1 MSCVNDQAYFANIAP
16 LFPILD
22 ENRFYQQLHRFVEQ
36 GKPEDNLWLMLLKLM
51 LCVGAASCCSQYTSN
66 TSLKQLHET
75 LFSQVVSS
83 EYIAFDCLTLQNV
96 QIVLLIV
103 SKLMLLTMLIGN

>member
-1 MSCVNDQAYFANIAP
+1 LTGEAYFENIAP

-22 ENRFYQQLHRFVEQ
+22 EHHFYQQFHRFFEQ
-36 GKPEDNLWLMLLKLM
+36 TEFTDNLWLMLLKLM
-51 LCVGAASCCSQYTSN
+51 LCVGAASCDGAYTSG
-66 TSLKQLHET
+66 SDLKQLHET

-103 SKLMLLTMLIGN
+103 SQARY